1 MSEDAGLYGWPVARV
16 WTRKR
21 RPTVVDVPL
30 AALDA
35 NPYPFYRWLRE
46 NAPVASAPALNDR
59 CLVATWE
66 AAESVLKDDE
76 TFSAQIPEPLDP
88 PANVAGSLLFVDGE
102 AHRRAREAMQPP
114 CQPRPAAARAETV
127 VDAAVERLLDRLE
140 PAREGDLVED
150 FLWPLSTEVVG
161 GVIGLEGI
169 SSDDLRAWVEPTIPN
184 YLSGV
189 VEPEAHA
196 VSSRFDEE
204 ILAAVEPLRTA
215 RTPLEPSDSVLAAA
229 LSRRGSAGEL
239 TESEL
244 LVNVKMFAA
253 GGVHEF
259 RDLLAHTV
267 IGLLSRPE
275 QLAEMRAE
283 PALAR
288 RAIDEAARW
297 ASPVGMVSR
306 LADADTEI
314 GGKLVPAGTLVSPLL
329 ASANRDEA
337 RWSDPSRFDL
347 HRDEGMHLAFASG
360 VHFCL
365 GAWTARSAGAVA
377 LRQLAERMPRL
388 RLADGRPLEVSGWRF
403 RIVHRLPATWS

>member
-1 MSEDAGLYGWPVARV
+1 MQHRS
-16 WTRKR
+16 
-21 RPTVVDVPL
+21 PL
-30 AALDA
+30 
-35 NPYPFYRWLRE
+35 
-46 NAPVASAPALNDR
+46 
-59 CLVATWE
+59 
-66 AAESVLKDDE
+66 
-76 TFSAQIPEPLDP
+76 Q
-88 PANVAGSLLFVDGE
+88 
-102 AHRRAREAMQPP
+102 
-114 CQPRPAAARAETV
+114 
-127 VDAAVERLLDRLE
+127 
-140 PAREGDLVED
+140 
-150 FLWPLSTEVVG
+150 
-161 GVIGLEGI
+161 
-169 SSDDLRAWVEPTIPN
+169 
-184 YLSGV
+184 
-189 VEPEAHA
+189 
-196 VSSRFDEE
+196 
-204 ILAAVEPLRTA
+204 
-215 RTPLEPSDSVLAAA
+215 PSDSVLAAA

-275 QLAEMRAE
+275 QLAEVRAE

-306 LADADTEI
+306 IAAADIEI

-377 LRQLAERMPRL
+377 LRQLAERLPRL
-388 RLADGRPLEVSGWRF
+388 RLADRRPLEVSGWRF